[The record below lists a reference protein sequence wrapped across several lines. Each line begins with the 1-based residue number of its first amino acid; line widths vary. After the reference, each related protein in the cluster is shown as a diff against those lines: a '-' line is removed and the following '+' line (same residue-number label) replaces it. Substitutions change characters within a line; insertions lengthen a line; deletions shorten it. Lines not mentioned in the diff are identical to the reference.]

1 MINII
6 NRGNI
11 ITIFRQ
17 IAKRLS
23 DLTNGSLN
31 RNNALGHMPI
41 SSMDMH
47 IGRYAHIDPCRYRIC
62 DIHIGRYAHIGPY
75 GYPIFDIHIGRYELI
90 DPYEYPISDI
100 HIGRY
105 ALIGIYRYRIC
116 NIHISKAKIG
126 YSTDQ
131 PYQIDPSFPI
141 GL

>member
-75 GYPIFDIHIGRYELI
+75 GYPIFDIHISRYELI
-90 DPYEYPISDI
+90 GPYGYP
-100 HIGRY
+100 
-105 ALIGIYRYRIC
+105 
-116 NIHISKAKIG
+116 
-126 YSTDQ
+126 
-131 PYQIDPSFPI
+131 
-141 GL
+141 